1 MSDRMTTEPEGLT
14 RQEYVDWFAAIGLD
28 ANEMASVDCGMR
40 EITVTAYA
48 LNERGSR
55 YLVAPDDV
63 ECTELATYTI
73 VIPVAP

>member
-1 MSDRMTTEPEGLT
+1 MTSRMTTEPEGLT
-14 RQEYVDWFAAIGLD
+14 RQEYIDWFAAIGLD
-28 ANEMASVDCGMR
+28 ATQMRHVDCGMN

-55 YLVAPDDV
+55 YLADPDDI

-73 VIPVAP
+73 VIPVKP